1 MSSTTTSGLASP
13 STLEEYSL
21 ISETISEIS
30 NASTTTTTTTPKMSA
45 PKVKVAV
52 VQAEPVWFDL
62 QGTVDKTI
70 ALIKEAASKG
80 CELIAFPEV
89 FIPGYP
95 LWIWSNAA
103 DLDLNINYIKNS
115 LSMDS
120 PQFQSIIDT
129 IKACSIHTVLG
140 FSERVHGSVYLS
152 QCIINKKGEIV
163 LHRRKFKPTHVERA
177 IYGEAKSQDLISVKK
192 LDFADAGDV
201 EVGALSCWEHV
212 QPLLTFN
219 SATQQEKIHIGA
231 WPMMDHYNPKTYSF
245 YSFSK
250 DAFHDLARAYAM
262 QTGSF
267 YLFTHQ
273 VITDKILEKIGSWP
287 PAFKT
292 GIGAAAI
299 YGPDGAKLTEDLGD
313 YYDGLL
319 IHDLDM
325 DAILLQKQLVD
336 IVGHYSRTDIISINV
351 HQANA
356 NPTQNEYLTEDF
368 IRRGSDKK
376 LEDY

>member
-1 MSSTTTSGLASP
+1 MSS
-13 STLEEYSL
+13 
-21 ISETISEIS
+21 
-30 NASTTTTTTTPKMSA
+30 

-62 QGTVDKTI
+62 QGTVEKAN
-70 ALIKEAASKG
+70 ALIREAYSKG

-95 LWIWSNAA
+95 LWIWANAA
-103 DLDLNINYIKNS
+103 DLNLNINYIKNS

-120 PQFQSIIDT
+120 PEFQSIIDT
-129 IKACSIHTVLG
+129 IKEHPIHTVLG
-140 FSERVHGSVYLS
+140 FSERVHGSVYIS
-152 QCIINKKGEIV
+152 QCIINKNGEVV

-177 IYGEAKSQDLISVKK
+177 IFGEGKSQDLISVKK
-192 LDFADAGDV
+192 LDFSNAGDL
-201 EVGALSCWEHV
+201 EVGALCCWEHA

-231 WPMMDHYNPKTYSF
+231 WPIMDQYDPKKHLF
-245 YSFSK
+245 YSLSK
-250 DAFHDLARAYAM
+250 EACHDFARAYAM
-262 QTGSF
+262 QTGAF
-267 YLFTHQ
+267 FLFSHQ
-273 VITDKILEKIGSWP
+273 LVTDKVLEKIGTWP
-287 PAFKT
+287 EAFKT
-292 GIGAAAI
+292 SVGAAAI
-299 YGPDGAKLTEDLGD
+299 YGPDGAKLTEDLD
-313 YYDGLL
+313 DCYFDGLVVQE
-319 IHDLDM
+319 LDM

-356 NPTQNEYLTEDF
+356 NPTQTEYLTEDF
-368 IRRGSDKK
+368 MRRGSDKK